1 MSEGTGI
8 SVDRRRLLRTMQPL
22 AFTATQALERARHE
36 YPFRRP
42 VQSQFQARAVTR
54 AAHVAVL
61 QQMKTMIGL
70 HAVVEQA
77 SRSTPTKTRRLPLQ
91 AFDPAAVGLAPRRT
105 PQQRSNPPALPT
117 ARPPLHPPT
126 ESPAPAP
133 LDPVLCLAIH
143 VPQPGAATI
152 ALLLPL
158 TALKEIRLGWQP
170 CTSLI
175 LAFHLTNKC
184 YPRSLGKCS
193 KNSGKKKAGLPT
205 HMTATLH
212 PWPCIHL
219 MHHLFLPSG
228 RTLILNSSL
237 TTLES
242 ARTCHPHHPRVPSYH
257 VHPQAQ
263 DIAPCLGCRTQRQHL
278 ISTRI
283 GPRLLLPQLKNQRKQ
298 KRRKTRAV
306 DAVS

>member
-1 MSEGTGI
+1 MSEGIGI
-8 SVDRRRLLRTMQPL
+8 FADQRRLLRTMQPL

-36 YPFRRP
+36 YPFRQP
-42 VQSQFQARAVTR
+42 VQCQFQARAVTR
-54 AAHVAVL
+54 VAPVAVR
-61 QQMKTMIGL
+61 QQMKTTIGL

-77 SRSTPTKTRRLPLQ
+77 SRSTQTKILRLPLQ

-133 LDPVLCLAIH
+133 LDPVPCREIH
-143 VPQPGAATI
+143 VPRPGAATI

-158 TALKEIRLGWQP
+158 IDLKEIPLGWQP
-170 CTSLI
+170 CTSPI
-175 LAFHLTNKC
+175 LAFHRINKC
-184 YPRSLGKCS
+184 SPRSLRRCS
-193 KNSGKKKAGLPT
+193 KNSGRKKAGLPT

-219 MHHLFLPSG
+219 MHHLSLPIPG
-228 RTLILNSSL
+228 GTLNLNSLTLNSL
-237 TTLES
+237 ATLES
-242 ARTCHPHHPRVPSYH
+242 ARTCHPHHPRVPSHH

-263 DIAPCLGCRTQRQHL
+263 DIAPCLGCRTHPPW
-278 ISTRI
+278 
-283 GPRLLLPQLKNQRKQ
+283 G
-298 KRRKTRAV
+298 
-306 DAVS
+306 